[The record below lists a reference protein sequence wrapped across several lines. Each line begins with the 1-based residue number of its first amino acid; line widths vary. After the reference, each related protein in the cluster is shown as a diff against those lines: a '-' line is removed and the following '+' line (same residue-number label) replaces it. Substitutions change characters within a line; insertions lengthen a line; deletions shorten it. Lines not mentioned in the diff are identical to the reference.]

1 MTAIATKAKP
11 KSIAKTRLTEEELA
25 AARLER
31 HTLATSYIKRL
42 RNQYN
47 SLSDEKS
54 TIEKKQEIIKERIA
68 ATLKELDAKDFID
81 VDGTPIIGYIA
92 TTKVELDKEKLAAK
106 FGIDAL
112 KDCFTTKKGTRFFS
126 KK

>member
-68 ATLKELDAKDFID
+68 ATLRELDAKDFID

>member
-1 MTAIATKAKP
+1 MTTTAVKAKP